1 MAGLPPQLLV
11 DLRFRLGLTRA
22 VETGT
27 FRGDSAAWL
36 ASLFPEVVTIELSPE
51 LAAAAAERFAS
62 APQVR
67 VVQGESG
74 SELRAFADPS
84 VPTLYFLDAHWS
96 LGPTVGREI
105 DCPIRDELA
114 ALEAGVNQRDCVIV
128 DDADLFEQPPP
139 EPHDPAK
146 WPPLPE
152 LEESL
157 NVLYPAHDVAVID
170 DQVIATPPEA
180 RPVVEA
186 WATTVRTGKR
196 PLRAQ
201 AWRLSPTRL
210 RWRAT
215 SRML

>member
-11 DLRFRLGLTRA
+11 DLRFRLGLKRA

-51 LAAAAAERFAS
+51 LAAAATERFAS
-62 APQVR
+62 APHVR

-74 SELRAFADPS
+74 RELGVFADPL

-96 LGPTVGREI
+96 GGPTAGREI

-114 ALEAGVNQRDCVIV
+114 ALEAGVNARDCVIV
-128 DDADLFEQPPP
+128 DDAHLFERPPP
-139 EPHDPAK
+139 EGRDPSK
-146 WPPLPE
+146 WPRLPE

-157 NVLYPAHDVAVID
+157 EALYPVHDVAVID

-180 RPVVEA
+180 RPVVDA

-201 AWRLSPTRL
+201 AWRLSPARL
-210 RWRAT
+210 RWRTT